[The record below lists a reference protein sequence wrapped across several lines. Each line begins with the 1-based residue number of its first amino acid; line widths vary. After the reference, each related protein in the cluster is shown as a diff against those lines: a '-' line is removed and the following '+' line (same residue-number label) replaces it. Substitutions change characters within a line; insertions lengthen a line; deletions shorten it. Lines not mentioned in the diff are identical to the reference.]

1 MVFLIPHS
9 IILLNKKFPS
19 KKKQITLINP
29 FFTMPI
35 KEKFTIARKWIWK
48 YKYLWTLVLFALIMG
63 VLDTNSLW
71 RRYNIRKE
79 NQALREEIQS
89 LQEKFE
95 ADKRELRALQ
105 NDPEVVEEVARMRFF
120 MKTPDEDVYIIE

>member
-1 MVFLIPHS
+1 
-9 IILLNKKFPS
+9 
-19 KKKQITLINP
+19 
-29 FFTMPI
+29 MPI